1 MEEAAD
7 HLQLSKALRSR
18 TPYGRSLIGAGRG
31 DGLSASRAVII
42 AAIIGAVA
50 ALLAALITALLS
62 AAGNSN
68 ACNADHDS
76 VTTCTNASAYFGA
89 LDGWTSPARD
99 GSAHRVAVLSSE
111 PG

>member
-7 HLQLSKALRSR
+7 HLQLPRGVEDQDTVWPQSDKCRK
-18 TPYGRSLIGAGRG
+18 G
-31 DGLSASRAVII
+31 DGLNANRTVII

-68 ACNADHDS
+68 ACSADHGS
-76 VTTCTNASAYFGA
+76 VTTCTNASGYFGA
-89 LDGWTSPARD
+89 LDGWTSAARD
-99 GSAHRVAVLSSE
+99 GSAHRAAIPSSE
-111 PG
+111 RG